1 MIDFILDAHIARRL
15 SFDFGCLCVLHQ
27 VSDTLKKF
35 AVKVTTASV
44 SERKEIL
51 GELKQCISGKG
62 EEIDAHLVSIF
73 VYFLLSL
80 CLFFVLDCQIKAMCM
95 SL

>member
-62 EEIDAHLVSIF
+62 EEIDAHVVSII
-73 VYFLLSL
+73 
-80 CLFFVLDCQIKAMCM
+80 CLFSALTLFIFCLGL
-95 SL
+95 SN

>member
-1 MIDFILDAHIARRL
+1 MQVVQMIDVAPVTHCQTKLYFFISDV
-15 SFDFGCLCVLHQ
+15 CVLQQ

-62 EEIDAHLVSIF
+62 EEIDAHVVSII
-73 VYFLLSL
+73 
-80 CLFFVLDCQIKAMCM
+80 CLFSALTLFIFCLGL
-95 SL
+95 SN

>member
-1 MIDFILDAHIARRL
+1 MIDFILDAHIARWL

-62 EEIDAHLVSIF
+62 EETDAHVVSIMYLF
-73 VYFLLSL
+73 SAL
-80 CLFFVLDCQIKAMCM
+80 CLFFLSWIVKIKANCCE
-95 SL
+95 

>member
-44 SERKEIL
+44 RERKEVI

-62 EEIDAHLVSIF
+62 EKTYTPSRHNCFIF
-73 VYFLLSL
+73 CSHSL
-80 CLFFVLDCQIKAMCM
+80 CIIWHGWSRL
-95 SL
+95 